1 MFTRSYNSCHFTC
14 KIHFPNFQNGT
25 KENLFVHDF
34 DFTAF
39 IFRHLHLDIM
49 HLVNDYDITTLTSAD
64 RQLLANIFTYQM
76 DNFVEKTSALVIVQH
91 HSLAPLTKRQHKTH
105 VKYYRDI

>member
-1 MFTRSYNSCHFTC
+1 MFTRSTTYVILHVKFIFIISKIAPK
-14 KIHFPNFQNGT
+14 KIHG
-25 KENLFVHDF
+25 F

-76 DNFVEKTSALVIVQH
+76 DDFVEKTSALVIVQH
-91 HSLAPLTKRQHKTH
+91 HSLAPLTMRQYKTH